1 MSAATKHTA
10 KKNLQELVPLNALSE
25 ASFTDIAPKIV
36 IEEVRSGHY
45 LFRKGDHDNQSV
57 YLLDG
62 KLDLIDGQKKVTGE
76 VRAGTDI
83 SRYPVANQQ
92 PRPLSAR
99 AVTRV
104 VVARIDSVLLEAF
117 LNWDHTSVDEA
128 TEIGADDNEDWMT
141 RILQSEAFIRIPP
154 GVIQRLIISMQPY
167 PVRAG
172 DVVIRQGEEGD
183 FFYSIHKGRCAVTR
197 RESPDGKD
205 VLLSELS
212 PGDFFGEESLLSA
225 STRNAS
231 ITMLTDGLLMRLGK
245 KDFVELLQKPL
256 VKSVSYKEAATMVDE
271 GAVWIDVRSAE
282 DYEHNA
288 FEDSVNIPL
297 TELREQIPE
306 LVFNAKYIICCD
318 TGHLSISAA
327 FVLSHKGFEAYV
339 LDGGLKALPKDAN
352 CLQHTGNDDR
362 QSAEIIDFNQNKDAG
377 GGDDGGADTGSH
389 MPEDEANALSGD
401 QLVDLKVLQ
410 AEVDALRQ
418 ADLARQETEGRLV
431 ELQSEHGKLQD
442 AIDQSNRMVSGLQSR
457 LEAATDEKH
466 LLQEQYDVSLKSHTE
481 QLDRLERELQQ
492 STSLVESLRSKISA
506 AEQDRH
512 QLQELLGSAE
522 VDRDTRAAGLE
533 DEISRLRQQ
542 RDTLQTEYETVRGR
556 AARLEEDHASFCNE
570 QRQLQENLQGDLAQ
584 ARLRIESLHA
594 EMLQKAQQH
603 GDSEASLQ
611 EQQRTVETLN
621 NELSGARQQLEK
633 LHAELA
639 AEREQRHELDG
650 GAKAELAQQLEEL
663 ESLREE
669 LALARQHDSELTDR
683 IAGEEDKSRNFQQQ
697 LAELEAGHEGQKAE
711 FSRRAEELQQQ
722 LDALLAEKQALVEQ
736 LDSLQQETET
746 LRGESEQ
753 SLLQR
758 KQQSDLIEQQT
769 ADRQAADEALVRLQD
784 EWNAERGALNDEIEA
799 GSNRLC
805 DLQARFEQSAG
816 DADREKLQLQ
826 EELQS
831 RLDAYRVQLEQQEHL
846 QAELQQEL
854 TRTAEAGQALE
865 AERDDLQTRLDGRLQ
880 ESLAQQQKID
890 ELNATVDADR
900 EKLQLQEELQSRLD
914 AYREQLEQQ
923 EHLQA
928 QLQQELARTAEAGQ
942 ALEAERDDLQTSLD
956 EHVQESLAQQREIEE
971 LNATLES
978 SRSAVDSQVQALGE
992 QLESE
997 RQRADEAESRINEE
1011 MSQLELL
1018 RAELAVQK
1026 EKDTGLVVDIEVL
1039 QKQDEELREELHQA
1053 EERFRERDLES
1064 RESLRKLY
1072 EDLTRKNETE
1082 RELQGQI
1089 ERLRKKLDQS
1099 EESLQAARHDERES
1113 VENIR
1118 NELNTERRARA
1129 EERAQMAARQREL
1142 KEQLVSVASQ
1152 HEEVIANRDG
1162 VLAQARDD
1170 AREEERTRL
1179 GQVIALQQQTE
1190 QQLAVLQDELRLAHE
1205 ETASAVRKER
1215 ASIEADLELARRQK
1229 ADADAALGQIETQL
1243 KQLMEERDASLV
1255 EQQSVH
1261 DQLNSLRAEVEVA
1274 RGLVN
1279 AERQGQT
1286 GDPIRLIS
1294 ELKET
1299 RRNIEIAVRLR
1310 TEAEVQRD
1318 RAVAELDELRHGQ
1331 GKSDSNEAR
1340 TRADKGAPGKASSG
1354 SAPVAVPENK
1364 TGRLRMS
1371 KALLIV
1377 FGMSVLAAI
1386 AIWLMPQVEI
1396 PQMPVPE
1403 VPVAGSAAPADA
1415 PKNIPTERPDAP
1427 KNIPTE
1433 RPDAP
1438 KNIPTERPD
1447 VVKHH
1452 PATGVDLP
1460 DAGSPV
1466 AASQSSKQAPAGSQ
1480 GPVAEK
1486 PEAPEPA
1493 AVRSFRDALPD
1504 GGPGPLMVELPAA
1517 GFLMGSAGNSLNF
1530 DERPQHSVN
1539 LSAYAIGKYE
1549 VSFVEYDRFA
1559 KATGLRLPSDEGWGR
1574 DDRPVINV
1582 SWKDAE
1588 AYARWLSEQ
1597 TGHRYR
1603 LPSESEWEFAARGNT
1618 TNAFWWDGVT
1628 STNPA
1633 NCFDC
1638 GSRWDG
1644 TRTAPVGSFQANAFG
1659 LHDAAGNVQEWTGD
1673 CYQPNYQNAPSD
1685 GSTWQSPGCTQRV
1698 VRGGSYNSPLD
1709 SVRSAK
1715 RGEYD
1720 QGTRLDNLGFR
1731 VVRVD

>member
-1 MSAATKHTA
+1 MSAATKHVA

-25 ASFTDIAPKIV
+25 ASFTEIAPKIV

-45 LFRKGDHDNQSV
+45 LFRKGDHDNQFV

-62 KLDLIDGQKKVTGE
+62 KIDLIDGQRKVTGE
-76 VRAGTDI
+76 VEAGTDI

-104 VVARIDSVLLEAF
+104 FVARIDSVLLDAF
-117 LNWDHTSVDEA
+117 LNWDHTSVAEA
-128 TEIGADDNEDWMT
+128 TEIDADDNEDWMT

-154 GVIQRLIISMQPY
+154 AVIQRLIISMQPY
-167 PVRAG
+167 PVSAG

-212 PGDFFGEESLLSA
+212 AGDFFGEESLLSA

-282 DYEHNA
+282 DYERKA

-306 LVFNAKYIICCD
+306 LVFNAKYIICCN
-318 TGHLSISAA
+318 TGHQSISAA

-339 LDGGLKALPKDAN
+339 LDGGLNALPTDADIQ
-352 CLQHTGNDDR
+352 LHTERPDSSRLAVNDDR
-362 QSAEIIDFNQNKDAG
+362 QSAEIIDYKQKKDEAS
-377 GGDDGGADTGSH
+377 GDGSGADAGSH
-389 MPEDEANALSGD
+389 MPEGEAEALSRD
-401 QLVDLKVLQ
+401 QLVELEVLR
-410 AEVDALRQ
+410 AEVEALRQ
-418 ADLARQETEGRLV
+418 ADLVRQETEGRLA
-431 ELQSEHGKLQD
+431 ELRSEHGKLQET
-442 AIDQSNRMVSGLQSR
+442 IDQSSQMVPELQSR
-457 LEAATDEKH
+457 LEAATGEKH
-466 LLQEQYDVSLKSHTE
+466 LLQEQYDASLKSHTE
-481 QLDRLERELQQ
+481 QLERLERELGQ
-492 STSLVESLRSKISA
+492 STVLVESLRSEISA

-522 VDRDTRAAGLE
+522 ADRDTRSAGLE

-542 RDTLQTEYETVRGR
+542 RDALQTEFETVSER
-556 AARLEEDHASFCNE
+556 AARLEEDHVSFSNE
-570 QRQLQENLQGDLAQ
+570 QRQLQENLQGELAQ

-594 EMLQKAQQH
+594 DLLQKAQQH
-603 GDSEASLQ
+603 GDSDASLQ

-621 NELSGARQQLEK
+621 KELAGARQQLAK
-633 LHAELA
+633 LQAELD
-639 AEREQRHELDG
+639 AEREQHHELDG
-650 GAKAELAQQLEEL
+650 GAKAELAQRLEEL

-669 LALARQHDSELTDR
+669 LALVRQHDSELVDR
-683 IAGEEDKSRNFQQQ
+683 IAGEEDKTRNFQQQ
-697 LAELEAGHEGQKAE
+697 LEDLAAQHEEQKAE
-711 FSRRAEELQQQ
+711 FSRRAEEQQQQ
-722 LDALLAEKQALVEQ
+722 LDASLAEKRTLGEQ
-736 LDSLQQETET
+736 LDSLQQDTET
-746 LRGESEQ
+746 LRGENEQ
-753 SLLQR
+753 TRLQL
-758 KQQSDLIEQQT
+758 KEQSDLIEQLT
-769 ADRQAADEALVRLQD
+769 ADRQAADEALVRLQE
-784 EWNAERGALNDEIEA
+784 EWNAERSALNDEIEA
-799 GSNRLC
+799 GSQRLC
-805 DLQARFEQSAG
+805 DLQARLEQSA
-816 DADREKLQLQ
+816 
-826 EELQS
+826 
-831 RLDAYRVQLEQQEHL
+831 
-846 QAELQQEL
+846 
-854 TRTAEAGQALE
+854 EAAG
-865 AERDDLQTRLDGRLQ
+865 
-880 ESLAQQQKID
+880 
-890 ELNATVDADR
+890 R

-923 EHLQA
+923 EHLQTE
-928 QLQQELARTAEAGQ
+928 LQQELTRTAEARQ
-942 ALEAERDDLQTSLD
+942 ALEAGRDELQTRLD
-956 EHVQESLAQQREIEE
+956 EHEQESLAQQQIIDE

-978 SRSAVDSQVQALGE
+978 SRSAADGRVQALGE

-997 RQRADEAESRINEE
+997 RQRADDAESRISEQL
-1011 MSQLELL
+1011 SQLESL

-1026 EKDTGLVVDIEVL
+1026 EKDTGLVVDIELL
-1039 QKQDEELREELHQA
+1039 QKQGEELREELHQA

-1064 RESLRKLY
+1064 QESLRKLY

-1099 EESLQAARHDERES
+1099 EEALQAARHDERES

-1118 NELNTERRARA
+1118 NELNAERRARA
-1129 EERAQMAARQREL
+1129 DERAQMAARQREL
-1142 KEQLVSVASQ
+1142 KEQLVSVATQ
-1152 HEEVIANRDG
+1152 HEEVIASRDG

-1243 KQLMEERDASLV
+1243 RQLMEERDAALV

-1261 DQLNSLRAEVEVA
+1261 DQLSSLRAEVEVA

-1279 AERQGQT
+1279 VERQGQT

-1310 TEAEVQRD
+1310 TEAEAQRD
-1318 RAVAELDELRHGQ
+1318 RVVAELDELRRRQ
-1331 GKSDSNEAR
+1331 GKSGSNEAR
-1340 TRADKGAPGKASSG
+1340 TGADKGAPGAASSG
-1354 SAPVAVPENK
+1354 SGPVAVQENK
-1364 TGRLRMS
+1364 TSRVRIG
-1371 KALLIV
+1371 KAVLIGL
-1377 FGMSVLAAI
+1377 GMGALAAF
-1386 AIWLMPQVEI
+1386 AFWFMPQVEI
-1396 PQMPVPE
+1396 AQIPKPE
-1403 VPVAGSAAPADA
+1403 ALVVGSATPADA
-1415 PKNIPTERPDAP
+1415 PMNIPAEQPVVVKNNPAPGVGSPDA
-1427 KNIPTE
+1427 
-1433 RPDAP
+1433 A
-1438 KNIPTERPD
+1438 
-1447 VVKHH
+1447 
-1452 PATGVDLP
+1452 
-1460 DAGSPV
+1460 SPV
-1466 AASQSSKQAPAGSQ
+1466 AASQPSQQAPAVSK
-1480 GPVAEK
+1480 GPAVDK
-1486 PEAPEPA
+1486 PETPAPA
-1493 AVRSFRDALPD
+1493 TVRSFRDALP
-1504 GGPGPLMVELPAA
+1504 GGDSGPLMVELSAA
-1517 GFLMGSAGNSLNF
+1517 GYLMGSAGNSLNF
-1530 DERPQHSVN
+1530 DERPQHPVN
-1539 LSAYAIGKYE
+1539 LSPYAIGKYE
-1549 VSFVEYDRFA
+1549 VSFAEYDRFA
-1559 KATGLRLPSDEGWGR
+1559 QATGRRLPPDEGWGR
-1574 DDRPVINV
+1574 DNRPVINV
-1582 SWKDAE
+1582 SWEDAE

-1603 LPSESEWEFAARGNT
+1603 LPSESEWEFAARGDT
-1618 TNAFWWDGVT
+1618 ENAFWWEGVT

-1644 TRTAPVGSFQANAFG
+1644 TRTAPVGSFQANTFG
-1659 LHDAAGNVQEWTGD
+1659 LHDTSGNVQEWTGD
-1673 CYQPNYQNAPSD
+1673 CYHPNYQNAPSD
-1685 GSTWQSPGCTQRV
+1685 GSAWQTPGCTRRV
-1698 VRGGSYNSPLD
+1698 ARGGSYTSPLD

-1731 VVRVD
+1731 LVRVD

>member
-1 MSAATKHTA
+1 MSAATKHAA

-25 ASFTDIAPKIV
+25 ASFTEIAPKIV

-45 LFRKGDHDNQSV
+45 LFRQGDHDNQSV

-62 KLDLIDGQKKVTGE
+62 KVDLIDGHRKVTGKVE
-76 VRAGTDI
+76 SGTDI
-83 SRYPVANQQ
+83 SRYPLANQQ

-99 AVTRV
+99 AVTRIFI
-104 VVARIDSVLLEAF
+104 ARIDSLLLDAY
-117 LNWDHTSVDEA
+117 LNWDHTTVAEA
-128 TEIGADDNEDWMT
+128 TEISADDNEDWMT

-154 GVIQRLIISMQPY
+154 AVIQRLIISMQPY
-167 PVRAG
+167 PVHAG

-205 VLLSELS
+205 LLLSELS
-212 PGDFFGEESLLSA
+212 AGDFFGEESLLSA
-225 STRNAS
+225 SARNAS

-256 VKSVSYKEAATMVDE
+256 VKSVSYKEAVAMVDE
-271 GAVWIDVRSAE
+271 GAVWIDVRSAGE
-282 DYEHNA
+282 YECNA

-297 TELREQIPE
+297 TELRDQIPE
-306 LVFNAKYIICCD
+306 LVFNAKYVICCD
-318 TGHLSISAA
+318 TGHRSISAA

-339 LDGGLKALPKDAN
+339 LDGGLNGLTPDSGALSHPDGSYSPRETKK
-352 CLQHTGNDDR
+352 DDR
-362 QSAEIIDFNQNKDAG
+362 QSAEIIAFNLNKERCAEDG
-377 GGDDGGADTGSH
+377 GGAGPEATILPSEADAISR
-389 MPEDEANALSGD
+389 D
-401 QLVDLKVLQ
+401 QLDELEVLR

-418 ADLARQETEGRLV
+418 ADLIRQETEGRLA

-442 AIDQSNRMVSGLQSR
+442 AIDQSGRMVSGMQSR

-466 LLQEQYDVSLKSHTE
+466 LLQEQYDASLKSHTE
-481 QLDRLERELQQ
+481 QLDRLERELEQ
-492 STSLVESLRSKISA
+492 STTLVESLRSEISA

-542 RDTLQTEYETVRGR
+542 RDALQTEFETVRER
-556 AARLEEDHASFCNE
+556 AARFEEDHASFCNE
-570 QRQLQENLQGDLAQ
+570 QRQLQENLRSELAQ

-603 GDSEASLQ
+603 GESEASLQ

-621 NELSGARQQLEK
+621 KELSGARKQLAE
-633 LHAELA
+633 LQAELA
-639 AEREQRHELDG
+639 AQRDLHYELDG
-650 GAKAELAQQLEEL
+650 GAKADLAQRLEEL

-669 LALARQHDSELTDR
+669 LALARQRDGELADR
-683 IAGEEDKSRNFQQQ
+683 IVDEEGKSRNFRQQ
-697 LAELEAGHEGQKAE
+697 LTELEAEHEEVKAE
-711 FSRRAEELQQQ
+711 FSRQAEELQQQ
-722 LDALLAEKQALVEQ
+722 IDASLAEKRALAEQ
-736 LDSLQQETET
+736 LDTLQQDTET

-753 SLLQR
+753 TLLRR
-758 KQQSDLIEQQT
+758 KEQSDLIEQLT

-799 GSNRLC
+799 GSKRLY
-805 DLQARFEQSAG
+805 DLQARLEQSAG
-816 DADREKLQLQ
+816 DAGREKTQLK

-831 RLDAYRVQLEQQEHL
+831 RIDAYREQLEQQAHL
-846 QAELQQEL
+846 QTELQQEL
-854 TRTAEAGQALE
+854 ARTAEAGKALE
-865 AERDDLQTRLDGRLQ
+865 AERDDLQTRLD
-880 ESLAQQQKID
+880 
-890 ELNATVDADR
+890 
-900 EKLQLQEELQSRLD
+900 
-914 AYREQLEQQ
+914 
-923 EHLQA
+923 
-928 QLQQELARTAEAGQ
+928 
-942 ALEAERDDLQTSLD
+942 
-956 EHVQESLAQQREIEE
+956 EHVQESLAQLQKIDD

-978 SRSAVDSQVQALGE
+978 SRNAVDSQVQALGE
-992 QLESE
+992 QLENE
-997 RQRADEAESRINEE
+997 RQRADVAESRISEQ
-1011 MSQLELL
+1011 MSQLESL
-1018 RAELAVQK
+1018 RAELAIQK

-1039 QKQDEELREELHQA
+1039 QKQGEELQEELHQV

-1064 RESLRKLY
+1064 QESLRKLY

-1099 EESLQAARHDERES
+1099 EEALQAARHEERES

-1118 NELNTERRARA
+1118 NELNAERRARA

-1170 AREEERTRL
+1170 AREEERARL
-1179 GQVIALQQQTE
+1179 SQVIAMQHETD
-1190 QQLAVLQDELRLAHE
+1190 QQLAALQDELRLAHE

-1229 ADADAALGQIETQL
+1229 ADADAALGQLETQL
-1243 KQLMEERDASLV
+1243 KQLMEERDAALV

-1310 TEAEVQRD
+1310 TEAEAQRD
-1318 RAVAELDELRHGQ
+1318 RAVAELDELRRGQ
-1331 GKSDSNEAR
+1331 GKSGSKEDRIVLSAG
-1340 TRADKGAPGKASSG
+1340 TVSSG
-1354 SAPVAVPENK
+1354 PGSTAIAENKSGRGWSRKAGMIGFCVAV
-1364 TGRLRMS
+1364 
-1371 KALLIV
+1371 IV
-1377 FGMSVLAAI
+1377 AFAF
-1386 AIWLMPQVEI
+1386 WFMPRIEI
-1396 PQMPVPE
+1396 PQMPKPE
-1403 VPVAGSAAPADA
+1403 APVAAPAAPADTA
-1415 PKNIPTERPDAP
+1415 KNIPAEQPVVVRNAP
-1427 KNIPTE
+1427 MP
-1433 RPDAP
+1433 
-1438 KNIPTERPD
+1438 
-1447 VVKHH
+1447 VV
-1452 PATGVDLP
+1452 
-1460 DAGSPV
+1460 GSPEVVPPV
-1466 AASQSSKQAPAGSQ
+1466 ASTRPSQQVPAAAQS
-1480 GPVAEK
+1480 PVAEK
-1486 PEAPEPA
+1486 PVTPVLA
-1493 AVRSFRDALPD
+1493 AVRSFRDALSD
-1504 GGPGPLMVELPAA
+1504 GGSGPLMVELPAA
-1517 GFLMGSAGNSLNF
+1517 GFLMGSGGNSLNF
-1530 DERPQHSVN
+1530 EERPQHPVD
-1539 LSAYAIGKYE
+1539 LPAYAIGKFE
-1549 VSFVEYDRFA
+1549 VSFAEYDRFA
-1559 KATGLRLPSDEGWGR
+1559 RATGHRLPSDEGWGR

-1588 AYARWLSEQ
+1588 DYTRWLSEQ

-1618 TNAFWWDGVT
+1618 TTAFWWDGVI
-1628 STNPA
+1628 SVNPA

-1644 TRTAPVGSFQANAFG
+1644 TSTAPVGSFQANAFG
-1659 LHDAAGNVQEWTGD
+1659 LHDTAGNVQEWTGD
-1673 CYQPNYQNAPSD
+1673 CYHPNYQNAPSD
-1685 GSTWQSPGCTQRV
+1685 GSAWQSPGCTQRA
-1698 VRGGSYNSPLD
+1698 VRGGSYTSPLD

-1715 RGEYD
+1715 RSQYD
-1720 QGTRLDNLGFR
+1720 EGTYLDNLGFR
-1731 VVRVD
+1731 VVRID

>member
-1 MSAATKHTA
+1 MSAATKHVA

-25 ASFTDIAPKIV
+25 TSFTEIAPKIV

-62 KLDLIDGQKKVTGE
+62 KVDLIDGQRKVTGE
-76 VRAGTDI
+76 VEAGTDI

-99 AVTRV
+99 AVTKV
-104 VVARIDSVLLEAF
+104 VVARIDSVLLDAF
-117 LNWDHTSVDEA
+117 LNWDHTSVAEA
-128 TEIGADDNEDWMT
+128 TEINADDNEDWMT

-154 GVIQRLIISMQPY
+154 AVIQRLIISMQPY

-172 DVVIRQGEEGD
+172 DVVIHQGEEGD

-212 PGDFFGEESLLSA
+212 SGDFFGEESLLLA

-282 DYEHNA
+282 DYERNA

-318 TGHLSISAA
+318 TGHQSISAA

-339 LDGGLKALPKDAN
+339 LDGGLNALPTDADIQ
-352 CLQHTGNDDR
+352 QHTARPDSSRLAGNDDR
-362 QSAEIIDFNQNKDAG
+362 QSAEIFDFKQNKDG
-377 GGDDGGADTGSH
+377 GSEDGVGADAGSH
-389 MPEDEANALSGD
+389 MPEGETDVLSRD
-401 QLVDLKVLQ
+401 QLGELEVLR

-418 ADLARQETEGRLV
+418 ADLVRQETESRLA
-431 ELQSEHGKLQD
+431 ELQSEHVKLQD
-442 AIDQSNRMVSGLQSR
+442 AIDQSSRIVPELHSR
-457 LEAATDEKH
+457 LEAATGENH
-466 LLQEQYDVSLKSHTE
+466 LLQEQYDASLKSHTE
-481 QLDRLERELQQ
+481 HIDRLERELEQ
-492 STSLVESLRSKISA
+492 STVLVESLRSEISA

-512 QLQELLGSAE
+512 QLQEQPGFAE
-522 VDRDTRAAGLE
+522 ADRDTRSAGLE

-542 RDTLQTEYETVRGR
+542 RDDLQTEFETVRER
-556 AARLEEDHASFCNE
+556 AARFEEDHASFCNE
-570 QRQLQENLQGDLAQ
+570 QRQLQENLQGELAQ
-584 ARLRIESLHA
+584 ARLRIESMHA
-594 EMLQKAQQH
+594 ELLQKTQQH
-603 GDSEASLQ
+603 GDSDASLQ
-611 EQQRTVETLN
+611 EQQRTVEALN
-621 NELSGARQQLEK
+621 KELAGSRQQLAK
-633 LHAELA
+633 LQAELT
-639 AEREQRHELDG
+639 AEREQHHELDG
-650 GAKAELAQQLEEL
+650 GAKAELAQRLEEL
-663 ESLREE
+663 ESLRKE
-669 LALARQHDSELTDR
+669 LVLAQTHDSELADR
-683 IAGEEDKSRNFQQQ
+683 IAGEEDRSRNFQQQ
-697 LAELEAGHEGQKAE
+697 LAELAAEHEEQKAE
-711 FSRRAEELQQQ
+711 FSRRAEALQQQ
-722 LDALLAEKQALVEQ
+722 LDVSLAEKQVLGERI
-736 LDSLQQETET
+736 DSLQQDSEI

-753 SLLQR
+753 TLLQR
-758 KQQSDLIEQQT
+758 KEQSDLIEQLT
-769 ADRQAADEALVRLQD
+769 ADRKAADEALVRLQD
-784 EWNAERGALNDEIEA
+784 EWNVERGALNDEIET
-799 GSNRLC
+799 GSKRLC
-805 DLQARFEQSAG
+805 DLQ
-816 DADREKLQLQ
+816 
-826 EELQS
+826 S
-831 RLDAYRVQLEQQEHL
+831 RLDQSVED
-846 QAELQQEL
+846 
-854 TRTAEAGQALE
+854 AG
-865 AERDDLQTRLDGRLQ
+865 
-880 ESLAQQQKID
+880 
-890 ELNATVDADR
+890 R

-914 AYREQLEQQ
+914 AYREQHEQQ
-923 EHLQA
+923 DRLQA
-928 QLQQELARTAEAGQ
+928 ELQQELTRATETQ
-942 ALEAERDDLQTSLD
+942 QTLISERDELQARLD
-956 EHVQESLAQQREIEE
+956 ERLQESSAQQQKIGE
-971 LNATLES
+971 LNDTVES
-978 SRSAVDSQVQALGE
+978 LSSVADGQVQSLSE

-997 RQRADEAESRINEE
+997 RQRAYETDSRISEL
-1011 MSQLELL
+1011 MSQIESLC
-1018 RAELAVQK
+1018 AELSVQK

-1039 QKQDEELREELHQA
+1039 QKQGEELREELHQA

-1064 RESLRKLY
+1064 QESLRKLY

-1099 EESLQAARHDERES
+1099 EEALQAARHEERES

-1142 KEQLVSVASQ
+1142 KEQLVSVATQ

-1179 GQVIALQQQTE
+1179 DQVIALQQQTE
-1190 QQLAVLQDELRLAHE
+1190 QQLAELQDELRLAHE

-1243 KQLMEERDASLV
+1243 KQLMEERDAALV

-1261 DQLNSLRAEVEVA
+1261 DQLNSLRAEMEVA
-1274 RGLVN
+1274 RGLMN

-1310 TEAEVQRD
+1310 TEAETQRD
-1318 RAVAELDELRHGQ
+1318 RAVAELEELRRDQ
-1331 GKSDSNEAR
+1331 GKSGPNEAR
-1340 TRADKGAPGKASSG
+1340 TRADKGASGPASSG
-1354 SAPVAVPENK
+1354 SGPVVVPENK
-1364 TGRLRMS
+1364 TSRVRMG
-1371 KALLIV
+1371 KAVLIG
-1377 FGMSVLAAI
+1377 FGMSVLAAF
-1386 AIWLMPQVEI
+1386 AFWFMPRVEI
-1396 PQMPVPE
+1396 PQIPEPE
-1403 VPVAGSAAPADA
+1403 VPVVGSAVSADA
-1415 PKNIPTERPDAP
+1415 PMIIPVEQPM
-1427 KNIPTE
+1427 
-1433 RPDAP
+1433 
-1438 KNIPTERPD
+1438 
-1447 VVKHH
+1447 VVRNN
-1452 PATGVDLP
+1452 PATGVGSP
-1460 DAGSPV
+1460 AAASPV
-1466 AASQSSKQAPAGSQ
+1466 AASQSSQQAPAASQ
-1480 GPVAEK
+1480 GPAADKQEI
-1486 PEAPEPA
+1486 PA
-1493 AVRSFRDALPD
+1493 AVAGRSYRDALP
-1504 GGPGPLMVELPAA
+1504 GGGSGPLMVELPAA
-1517 GFLMGSAGNSLNF
+1517 GYLMGSAGNSLNF
-1530 DERPQHSVN
+1530 DERPQHPVN
-1539 LSAYAIGKYE
+1539 LPAYAIGKYE
-1549 VSFVEYDRFA
+1549 VSFAEYDRFA
-1559 KATGLRLPSDEGWGR
+1559 QATGRRLPPDEDWGR

-1588 AYARWLSEQ
+1588 AYASWLSDQ
-1597 TGHRYR
+1597 TGQRYR
-1603 LPSESEWEFAARGNT
+1603 LPSESEWEFAARAGT
-1618 TNAFWWDGVT
+1618 TNAFWWDGVI

-1644 TRTAPVGSFQANAFG
+1644 TRTAPVGSFQANTFG
-1659 LHDAAGNVQEWTGD
+1659 LHDTAGNVQEWTED

-1685 GSTWQSPGCTQRV
+1685 GSAWQTPACTRRV
-1698 VRGGSYNSPLD
+1698 VRGGSYTSPLD

-1720 QGTRLDNLGFR
+1720 QRTR
-1731 VVRVD
+1731 

>member
-1 MSAATKHTA
+1 MSAATKQA
-10 KKNLQELVPLNALSE
+10 VKKNLQELVPLNALSE
-25 ASFTDIAPKIV
+25 TSFTEIAPKIV

-62 KLDLIDGQKKVTGE
+62 KVDLIDGKRKVTGGVE
-76 VRAGTDI
+76 AGTDI

-104 VVARIDSVLLEAF
+104 VVARVDSVLLDAF
-117 LNWDHTSVDEA
+117 LNWDHTAVAEA
-128 TEIGADDNEDWMT
+128 TEIEADDNEDWMT

-154 GVIQRLIISMQPY
+154 AVIQRLIISMQPY

-183 FFYSIHKGRCAVTR
+183 YFYSIHKGRCAVTR
-197 RESPDGKD
+197 RESPDDKD

-212 PGDFFGEESLLSA
+212 SGDFFGEESLLSA

-256 VKSVSYKEAATMVDE
+256 VKSVSYEEAATMVDE

-282 DYEHNA
+282 DYERNA

-339 LDGGLKALPKDAN
+339 LDGGLDALPTHADSQRHA
-352 CLQHTGNDDR
+352 GNDDR
-362 QSAEIIDFNQNKDAG
+362 QSAEIIDFNQNKESGPGDVAG
-377 GGDDGGADTGSH
+377 AVAESH
-389 MPEDEANALSGD
+389 MPEGDAELLSRD
-401 QLVDLKVLQ
+401 QLDELEVLR

-418 ADLARQETEGRLV
+418 ADLVRQETEGRLA
-431 ELQSEHGKLQD
+431 ELQSEHGKLQA
-442 AIDQSNRMVSGLQSR
+442 AIDQSGRMVSEMQAR
-457 LEAATDEKH
+457 LEAATGEKQ
-466 LLQEQYDVSLKSHTE
+466 LLQEQYDVSLKSHKE
-481 QLDRLERELQQ
+481 QLDRLERELEQ
-492 STSLVESLRSKISA
+492 STTLVESLRSEISA

-522 VDRDTRAAGLE
+522 VDRDSRAAGLE

-542 RDTLQTEYETVRGR
+542 RDALQTEFETVRER
-556 AARLEEDHASFCNE
+556 AARLEEDHASFGNE
-570 QRQLQENLQGDLAQ
+570 QRQLQENLQTELAQ

-594 EMLQKAQQH
+594 EMLEKAQQH

-621 NELSGARQQLEK
+621 RELSAARKQLAE
-633 LHAELA
+633 LQAELA
-639 AEREQRHELDG
+639 AERDLHHELDG
-650 GAKAELAQQLEEL
+650 GAKAELAQRLEEL
-663 ESLREE
+663 ERLRAE
-669 LALARQHDSELTDR
+669 LALARQHGSELADR
-683 IAGEEDKSRNFQQQ
+683 IAGEEDRSRSYQQQ
-697 LAELEAGHEGQKAE
+697 LAELEAEHEEVKAG

-722 LDALLAEKQALVEQ
+722 VDASLAEKQALAEQ
-736 LDSLQQETET
+736 LDSLQQDTET

-753 SLLQR
+753 TLLQR
-758 KQQSDLIEQQT
+758 KEQSDLIEQLT

-784 EWNAERGALNDEIEA
+784 EWNAERAALNDEIEA
-799 GSNRLC
+799 GSKRLD
-805 DLQARFEQSAG
+805 DLQARLEQSAE
-816 DADREKLQLQ
+816 DA
-826 EELQS
+826 
-831 RLDAYRVQLEQQEHL
+831 
-846 QAELQQEL
+846 
-854 TRTAEAGQALE
+854 G
-865 AERDDLQTRLDGRLQ
+865 
-880 ESLAQQQKID
+880 
-890 ELNATVDADR
+890 R

-923 EHLQA
+923 EHLQGE
-928 QLQQELARTAEAGQ
+928 LQQELARTAESRQ
-942 ALEAERDDLQTSLD
+942 ALEAERDELQTRLD
-956 EHVQESLAQQREIEE
+956 GHVQEGLAQQQKIDE
-971 LNATLES
+971 LNATVDADREQLQLQEELQSRLDAYREQLQQQEHLQAELQQELARTAESRQALEAERDELQTRFDAHVQEGLAQQQKIDELNTMLES
-978 SRSAVDSQVQALGE
+978 SRSTLDEQLQALGE

-997 RQRADEAESRINEE
+997 RQRADEAESRISEQI
-1011 MSQLELL
+1011 SQIESL
-1018 RAELAVQK
+1018 RAELAEQK
-1026 EKDTGLVVDIEVL
+1026 EKDTGLIVDIEVL
-1039 QKQDEELREELHQA
+1039 QKQSEELREELHQA

-1064 RESLRKLY
+1064 QESQRKLY

-1118 NELNTERRARA
+1118 NELNAERRARA

-1152 HEEVIANRDG
+1152 HEEVVANRDG

-1190 QQLAVLQDELRLAHE
+1190 QQLAALQDELRLAHE

-1243 KQLMEERDASLV
+1243 KQLMEERDAALV
-1255 EQQSVH
+1255 EQQTVH

-1274 RGLVN
+1274 RGLMS

-1310 TEAEVQRD
+1310 TEAEAQRD
-1318 RAVAELDELRHGQ
+1318 RAVAELDDLRRGQ
-1331 GKSDSNEAR
+1331 GKPDSNE
-1340 TRADKGAPGKASSG
+1340 TRSPADKGAPGKASSG
-1354 SAPVAVPENK
+1354 AGPVAVPENK
-1364 TGRLRMS
+1364 TSRARPG
-1371 KALLIV
+1371 KAVSIML
-1377 FGMSVLAAI
+1377 GTGVLAAF
-1386 AIWLMPQVEI
+1386 AFWFMPRVEI
-1396 PQMPVPE
+1396 PQLLVPD
-1403 VPVAGSAAPADA
+1403 VPVAGSSAPADA
-1415 PKNIPTERPDAP
+1415 PMNIPAERPVVIKNNPAP
-1427 KNIPTE
+1427 
-1433 RPDAP
+1433 
-1438 KNIPTERPD
+1438 
-1447 VVKHH
+1447 
-1452 PATGVDLP
+1452 GVDSP
-1460 DAGSPV
+1460 DSASPV
-1466 AASQSSKQAPAGSQ
+1466 VAVQPSQQAPAAAQ
-1480 GPVAEK
+1480 DPAAEK
-1486 PEAPEPA
+1486 PETPAPA
-1493 AVRSFRDALPD
+1493 AVRSFRDALP
-1504 GGPGPLMVELPAA
+1504 GGGHGPLMVELPAA
-1517 GFLMGSAGNSLNF
+1517 GYLMGSAGNSLNF
-1530 DERPQHSVN
+1530 DERPQHPVN

-1549 VSFVEYDRFA
+1549 VSFAEYDRFA
-1559 KATGLRLPSDEGWGR
+1559 KATGRRLPSDEGWGR

-1597 TGHRYR
+1597 TGHQYR

-1618 TNAFWWDGVT
+1618 TNAFWWDGVI

-1644 TRTAPVGSFQANAFG
+1644 TRTAPVGSFQGNSFG
-1659 LHDAAGNVQEWTGD
+1659 LHDTAGNVQEWTGD
-1673 CYQPNYQNAPSD
+1673 CYRPDYQDAPSD
-1685 GSTWQSPGCTQRV
+1685 GSTWLSPGCTQRV

>member
-1 MSAATKHTA
+1 MSAATKHA
-10 KKNLQELVPLNALSE
+10 ANKNLQELVPLNALSE
-25 ASFTDIAPKIV
+25 TSFTEIAPKIV

-62 KLDLIDGQKKVTGE
+62 KVDLIDGQRKVTGE
-76 VRAGTDI
+76 VEAGTEN

-99 AVTRV
+99 AVTKV
-104 VVARIDSVLLEAF
+104 VIARIDSVLLDAF
-117 LNWDHTSVDEA
+117 LNWEHTTVAEA
-128 TEIGADDNEDWMT
+128 TEIEADDNEDWMT
-141 RILQSEAFIRIPP
+141 RILQSEAFIRISPS
-154 GVIQRLIISMQPY
+154 VIQRLIISMQPY

-212 PGDFFGEESLLSA
+212 SGDFFGEESLLSA

-256 VKSVSYKEAATMVDE
+256 VKSVSYKEAAIMVDE

-282 DYEHNA
+282 EYEHNA

-339 LDGGLKALPKDAN
+339 LDGGLNALPTYADSQ
-352 CLQHTGNDDR
+352 QHSGNDDR
-362 QSAEIIDFNQNKDAG
+362 QSAEIIDFNQNKEG
-377 GGDDGGADTGSH
+377 GSGDGHGADAGSH
-389 MPEDEANALSGD
+389 MPEGEADALSRD
-401 QLVDLKVLQ
+401 QLDELEVLR
-410 AEVDALRQ
+410 AEVDVLRQ
-418 ADLARQETEGRLV
+418 ADLVRQETEGRLV

-442 AIDQSNRMVSGLQSR
+442 AIDQSGRMVSELQSR
-457 LEAATDEKH
+457 LEAATGENR
-466 LLQEQYDVSLKSHTE
+466 LLQEQYDTSLKSHTDKF
-481 QLDRLERELQQ
+481 DRLERELEQ
-492 STSLVESLRSKISA
+492 STTLVESLRSEISA
-506 AEQDRH
+506 VEQDRH

-522 VDRDTRAAGLE
+522 VDRDTRADGLE

-542 RDTLQTEYETVRGR
+542 RDALQTEFETVRER
-556 AARLEEDHASFCNE
+556 AARFEDDHTSFCNE
-570 QRQLQENLQGDLAQ
+570 QRQLQENLQSELAQ

-594 EMLQKAQQH
+594 ELLQKAQQH
-603 GDSEASLQ
+603 GDSDASLQ
-611 EQQRTVETLN
+611 EQQHTVEILN
-621 NELSGARQQLEK
+621 NELSGARKQLAE
-633 LHAELA
+633 LQAELA
-639 AEREQRHELDG
+639 AERDLKHELDG
-650 GAKAELAQQLEEL
+650 GAKAELAQRLEEL

-669 LALARQHDSELTDR
+669 LALARQHGSELADR
-683 IAGEEDKSRNFQQQ
+683 IAGEEGKSRDFQQQ
-697 LAELEAGHEGQKAE
+697 LAELEAEYEGQKAE
-711 FSRRAEELQQQ
+711 FSRRTEEVRQQ
-722 LDALLAEKQALVEQ
+722 LDASLSEKQALGEQ
-736 LDSLQQETET
+736 LDSLRQETET
-746 LRGESEQ
+746 LRGENEQ
-753 SLLQR
+753 TLLQR
-758 KQQSDLIEQQT
+758 KQQSDLIEQLT
-769 ADRQAADEALVRLQD
+769 ADRQAADEVLVRLQD
-784 EWNAERGALNDEIEA
+784 EWNAERGALNDEIETA
-799 GSNRLC
+799 GKRLC
-805 DLQARFEQSAG
+805 DLQARLEQSAG

-831 RLDAYRVQLEQQEHL
+831 RVDAHREQLEQQEHL

-854 TRTAEAGQALE
+854 ARTAEAGQTLE
-865 AERDDLQTRLDGRLQ
+865 AERDDLQTRLDEHLQ
-880 ESLAQQQKID
+880 ESLAQQQKI
-890 ELNATVDADR
+890 
-900 EKLQLQEELQSRLD
+900 
-914 AYREQLEQQ
+914 
-923 EHLQA
+923 
-928 QLQQELARTAEAGQ
+928 
-942 ALEAERDDLQTSLD
+942 
-956 EHVQESLAQQREIEE
+956 EE
-971 LNATLES
+971 LNAALEL
-978 SRSAVDSQVQALGE
+978 SRNAVDGRVQALGE

-997 RQRADEAESRINEE
+997 RQRADEAESRISEQ
-1011 MSQLELL
+1011 MSQLESL

-1026 EKDTGLVVDIEVL
+1026 EMDTGLVVDMEVL
-1039 QKQDEELREELHQA
+1039 QKQGEELREELHQS

-1064 RESLRKLY
+1064 QESLRKLY

-1118 NELNTERRARA
+1118 NELNAERRARA

-1190 QQLAVLQDELRLAHE
+1190 QQLAALQDELRLAHE

-1215 ASIEADLELARRQK
+1215 ASIEADLDLARRQK

-1243 KQLMEERDASLV
+1243 KQLMEERDAALV

-1274 RGLVN
+1274 RGLMN

-1318 RAVAELDELRHGQ
+1318 RAVAELDELRSGQ
-1331 GKSDSNEAR
+1331 GKSGSNEAP
-1340 TRADKGAPGKASSG
+1340 TRADKGAPEKASSG
-1354 SAPVAVPENK
+1354 SGHVSVPENK
-1364 TGRLRMS
+1364 TSRVRMG
-1371 KALLIV
+1371 KAVLIV
-1377 FGMSVLAAI
+1377 LGMGVLAAF
-1386 AIWLMPQVEI
+1386 ALWFMPRVEI
-1396 PQMPVPE
+1396 PQIPE
-1403 VPVAGSAAPADA
+1403 PEKPVAGSAAPVDA
-1415 PKNIPTERPDAP
+1415 PMIIPAEQPPVVIKNNPS
-1427 KNIPTE
+1427 
-1433 RPDAP
+1433 
-1438 KNIPTERPD
+1438 
-1447 VVKHH
+1447 
-1452 PATGVDLP
+1452 TGVGSS
-1460 DAGSPV
+1460 DAASPV
-1466 AASQSSKQAPAGSQ
+1466 AASQPSQQAPAASQ
-1480 GPVAEK
+1480 GPADEQ
-1486 PEAPEPA
+1486 PEVSAPA
-1493 AVRSFRDALPD
+1493 VVRSFRDALP
-1504 GGPGPLMVELPAA
+1504 GGGSGPLMVELPAA
-1517 GFLMGSAGNSLNF
+1517 GYLMGSAGNSLNF
-1530 DERPQHSVN
+1530 DERPQHPVN
-1539 LSAYAIGKYE
+1539 LTTYAIGKYE
-1549 VSFVEYDRFA
+1549 VSFAEYDQFVN
-1559 KATGLRLPSDEGWGR
+1559 ATGRRMPPDEGWGR

-1588 AYARWLSEQ
+1588 AYTRWLSEQ

-1618 TNAFWWDGVT
+1618 TNAFWWDGVI

-1644 TRTAPVGSFQANAFG
+1644 TRTAPVGSFQANTFG
-1659 LHDAAGNVQEWTGD
+1659 LHDTAGNVQEWTGD

-1685 GSTWQSPGCTQRV
+1685 GSVWQSPGCTQRV

>member
-1 MSAATKHTA
+1 MSAATKQA
-10 KKNLQELVPLNALSE
+10 IKKNLQELVPLNALSE
-25 ASFTDIAPKIV
+25 TSFTEIAPKIV

-62 KLDLIDGQKKVTGE
+62 KVDLIDGKRKVTGGVE
-76 VRAGTDI
+76 AGTDI

-104 VVARIDSVLLEAF
+104 VVARVDSVLLDAF
-117 LNWDHTSVDEA
+117 LNWDHTAVAEA
-128 TEIGADDNEDWMT
+128 TEIEADDNEDWMT

-154 GVIQRLIISMQPY
+154 AVIQRLIISMQPY

-183 FFYSIHKGRCAVTR
+183 YFYSIHKGRCAVTR
-197 RESPDGKD
+197 RESPDDKD

-212 PGDFFGEESLLSA
+212 SGDFFGEESLLSA

-256 VKSVSYKEAATMVDE
+256 VKSVSYEEAATMVDE

-282 DYEHNA
+282 AYERNA

-339 LDGGLKALPKDAN
+339 LDGGLNALPRHADSQRHA
-352 CLQHTGNDDR
+352 GNDDR
-362 QSAEIIDFNQNKDAG
+362 QSAEIIDFNQNKESGPGDVAG
-377 GGDDGGADTGSH
+377 AVAESH
-389 MPEDEANALSGD
+389 MPEGDAELLSRD
-401 QLVDLKVLQ
+401 QLDELEVLR

-418 ADLARQETEGRLV
+418 ADLVRQETEGRLAK
-431 ELQSEHGKLQD
+431 LQSEHGKLQD
-442 AIDQSNRMVSGLQSR
+442 AIDQSGRMVSEMQAR
-457 LEAATDEKH
+457 LEAATGEKQ

-481 QLDRLERELQQ
+481 QLDRLERELEQ
-492 STSLVESLRSKISA
+492 STTLVESLRSEISA

-522 VDRDTRAAGLE
+522 VDRDSRAAGLE

-542 RDTLQTEYETVRGR
+542 RDALQTEFETVRER
-556 AARLEEDHASFCNE
+556 AARLEEDHASFGNE
-570 QRQLQENLQGDLAQ
+570 QRQLQENLQTELAQ
-584 ARLRIESLHA
+584 ARLRIESLLA
-594 EMLQKAQQH
+594 EMLEKAQQH

-621 NELSGARQQLEK
+621 RELSAARKQLAE
-633 LHAELA
+633 LQAELA
-639 AEREQRHELDG
+639 AERDLHHELDG
-650 GAKAELAQQLEEL
+650 GAKAELAQRLEEL
-663 ESLREE
+663 ERLRAE
-669 LALARQHDSELTDR
+669 LALARQHGSELADR
-683 IAGEEDKSRNFQQQ
+683 IAGEEDRSRSYQQQ
-697 LAELEAGHEGQKAE
+697 LAELEAEHEEVKAG

-722 LDALLAEKQALVEQ
+722 VDASLAEKQALAEQ
-736 LDSLQQETET
+736 LDSLQQDTET

-753 SLLQR
+753 TLLQR
-758 KQQSDLIEQQT
+758 KEQSDLIEQLT

-784 EWNAERGALNDEIEA
+784 EWNAERAALNDEIEA
-799 GSNRLC
+799 GSKRLD
-805 DLQARFEQSAG
+805 DLQARLEQSAE
-816 DADREKLQLQ
+816 DA
-826 EELQS
+826 
-831 RLDAYRVQLEQQEHL
+831 
-846 QAELQQEL
+846 
-854 TRTAEAGQALE
+854 G
-865 AERDDLQTRLDGRLQ
+865 
-880 ESLAQQQKID
+880 
-890 ELNATVDADR
+890 R

-923 EHLQA
+923 EHLQGE
-928 QLQQELARTAEAGQ
+928 LQQELARTAESRQ
-942 ALEAERDDLQTSLD
+942 ALEAERDELQTRFD
-956 EHVQESLAQQREIEE
+956 AHVQEGLAQQQKIDE
-971 LNATLES
+971 LNTMLES
-978 SRSAVDSQVQALGE
+978 SRSTLDEQLQALGE

-997 RQRADEAESRINEE
+997 RQRADEAESRISEQI
-1011 MSQLELL
+1011 SQLESL
-1018 RAELAVQK
+1018 RAELAEQK
-1026 EKDTGLVVDIEVL
+1026 EKDTGLIVDIEVL
-1039 QKQDEELREELHQA
+1039 QKQSEELREELHQA

-1064 RESLRKLY
+1064 QESQRKLY

-1118 NELNTERRARA
+1118 NELNAERRARA

-1152 HEEVIANRDG
+1152 HEEVVANRDG

-1190 QQLAVLQDELRLAHE
+1190 QQLAALQDELRLAHE

-1229 ADADAALGQIETQL
+1229 ADADVALGQIETQL
-1243 KQLMEERDASLV
+1243 KQLMEERDAALV
-1255 EQQSVH
+1255 EQQTVH

-1274 RGLVN
+1274 RGLMS

-1310 TEAEVQRD
+1310 TEAEAQRD
-1318 RAVAELDELRHGQ
+1318 RAVAELDDLRRGQ
-1331 GKSDSNEAR
+1331 GRPDSNE
-1340 TRADKGAPGKASSG
+1340 TRSPADKGAPGKVFSG
-1354 SAPVAVPENK
+1354 AGPVAVPENK
-1364 TGRLRMS
+1364 TSRARPG
-1371 KALLIV
+1371 KAVSIML
-1377 FGMSVLAAI
+1377 GTGVLAAF
-1386 AIWLMPQVEI
+1386 AFWFMPRVEI
-1396 PQMPVPE
+1396 PQLLVPD
-1403 VPVAGSAAPADA
+1403 VPVAGSSAPADA
-1415 PKNIPTERPDAP
+1415 PMNFPAERPVVIKNNPAP
-1427 KNIPTE
+1427 
-1433 RPDAP
+1433 
-1438 KNIPTERPD
+1438 
-1447 VVKHH
+1447 
-1452 PATGVDLP
+1452 GVDSP
-1460 DAGSPV
+1460 DSASPV
-1466 AASQSSKQAPAGSQ
+1466 VAVQPSQQAPAAAQ
-1480 GPVAEK
+1480 GPAAEK
-1486 PEAPEPA
+1486 PETPAPA
-1493 AVRSFRDALPD
+1493 AVRSFRDALP
-1504 GGPGPLMVELPAA
+1504 GGGHGPLMVELPAA
-1517 GFLMGSAGNSLNF
+1517 GYLMGSAGNSLNF
-1530 DERPQHSVN
+1530 DERPQHPVN

-1549 VSFVEYDRFA
+1549 VSFAEYDRFA
-1559 KATGLRLPSDEGWGR
+1559 KATGRRLPSDEGWGR

-1597 TGHRYR
+1597 TGHQYR

-1618 TNAFWWDGVT
+1618 TNAFWWDGVI

-1644 TRTAPVGSFQANAFG
+1644 TRTAPVGSFQGNAFG
-1659 LHDAAGNVQEWTGD
+1659 LHDTAGNVQEWTGD
-1673 CYQPNYQNAPSD
+1673 CYQPNYRNAPSD
-1685 GSTWQSPGCTQRV
+1685 GSTWLSPGCTQRV